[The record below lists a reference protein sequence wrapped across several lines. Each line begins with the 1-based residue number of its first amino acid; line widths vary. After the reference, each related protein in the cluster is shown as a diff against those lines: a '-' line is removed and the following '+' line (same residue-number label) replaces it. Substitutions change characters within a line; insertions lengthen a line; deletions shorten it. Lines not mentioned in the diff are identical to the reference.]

1 MFPINGRTTAH
12 HSNRRWW
19 SDDGVSGE
27 TTALLRPDEAVA
39 AAKTP
44 TFAAVGIA
52 LPSRSAKGL
61 DRALRIATDGPR
73 PFYRAA
79 LVSLAVTSTLAMA
92 MAAFTRPPGP
102 LPETQRQLVAHG
114 LMALCVSTALGL
126 ASFAAGDKYRP
137 AAWFDRVVPRQVRA
151 AIWLA
156 LAAWF
161 PLLLLVVYYRAKA
174 TFPPPDQYVYFPY
187 DDKRWETAAYLLGV
201 IAPAIWLTT
210 AVRVL
215 AVGRCQPRTWRA
227 WCAGLFPRIAV
238 ADPGL
243 RAGAVRVR

>member
-1 MFPINGRTTAH
+1 MPGQSPLTPSDGISRAAIGGHVAVATAGVMRRPTGTLPLGRTA
-12 HSNRRWW
+12 RW
-19 SDDGVSGE
+19 
-27 TTALLRPDEAVA
+27 
-39 AAKTP
+39 
-44 TFAAVGIA
+44 
-52 LPSRSAKGL
+52 L
-61 DRALRIATDGPR
+61 DRALRAVNAGPR
-73 PFYRAA
+73 LFYRAA
-79 LVSLAVTSTLAMA
+79 VVSLAVTSALAMTT
-92 MAAFTRPPGP
+92 AALIRPPGQFP
-102 LPETQRQLVAHG
+102 VAQRNM
-114 LMALCVSTALGL
+114 MAGALAVLCLSAALGL
-126 ASFAAGDKYRP
+126 ASLVAGRSRP
-137 AAWFDRVVPRQVRA
+137 VAWLDGVLAQHVRA

-243 RAGAVRVR
+243 RAGAARVR